1 MLQAAV
7 FDMDGLLVD
16 SEPFWQHAQVDIFTS
31 LGVVMTK
38 QDTLQTTGLRIDQ
51 VVEFWYGKQPW
62 EDHDLATVT
71 EMIVARVESLI
82 KEHKP
87 MLPGVIE
94 AIGICE
100 QSGLKIALA
109 SSSPMR
115 LIMTTLEAL
124 SLENKFSVIL
134 SAEHLRFGKPHP
146 EVYINAADALGI
158 PPQACV
164 AFEDSVN
171 GLLAAKAAQM
181 KGIAVPEPT
190 VINDP
195 RWAIAD
201 CKLNSLLEVNP
212 QLIASLTQ

>member
-16 SEPFWQHAQVDIFTS
+16 SEPFWQHAQIDIFSS
-31 LGVVMTK
+31 LGVAMTL

-51 VVEFWYGKQPW
+51 VVAFWYSKQPW
-62 EDHDLATVT
+62 ENHDLATVT
-71 EMIVARVESLI
+71 DMIVARVEALI

-87 MLPGVIE
+87 MLPGVLE
-94 AIGICE
+94 AIDVCE
-100 QSGLKIALA
+100 QLGLKIALA

-115 LIMTTLEAL
+115 LIVATLEAL
-124 SLENKFSVIL
+124 SLESKFSVVL

-146 EVYINAADALGI
+146 EVYINAADALGV
-158 PPQACV
+158 PPQACI

-181 KGIAVPEPT
+181 TGIAVPDST
-190 VINDP
+190 FSNDP

-201 CKLNSLLEVNP
+201 CKLNSLLEVNS
-212 QLIASLTQ
+212 QFFASITQ